1 LSPKKFTDPKVLR
14 RFIILMAILTFG
26 GFTFWAV
33 MGSYVQA
40 PPGDYEVRQ
49 GDILFGDGEYKA
61 ALERFDAA
69 LKKSPDH
76 RGALMGRGMIFLQTD
91 RYTEAEAEFTYLIK
105 YLNANLEPDDITG
118 KAVYAAAY
126 ANRGIMYSRMGC
138 RPGGTTQHFEKA
150 QADFIKALNI
160 DEGAIDGPSLIDKV
174 IYGTP
179 RPSTIRLRAIYMQ
192 KQLALPKSRR
202 LLCLPEKDAKERMY
216 KPY

>member
-1 LSPKKFTDPKVLR
+1 MNLKGFTDPGVLR
-14 RFIILMAILTFG
+14 RFIILMALLTFG

-33 MGSYVQA
+33 SGSYLQA

-49 GDILFGDGEYKA
+49 GDILFGDSKFDA
-61 ALERFDAA
+61 ALERFDEA

-76 RGALMGRGMIFLQTD
+76 RGALMGRGMIFLLTD
-91 RYTEAEAEFTYLIK
+91 RFTEAEAEFTYLIK

-138 RPGGTTQHFEKA
+138 RPGGGTKHFEKA

-160 DEGAIDGPSLIDKV
+160 DEGAIDGPGLIDKV
-174 IYGTP
+174 IFANP
-179 RPSTIRLRAIYMQ
+179 RPSTIRLRAEYMQ
-192 KQLALPKSRR
+192 KQLALPESQRV
-202 LLCLPEKDAKERMY
+202 LCLPKKDSEQRMY